1 MAFVKAKLYLD
12 AQPSDQIVELIVDD
26 SEANEPLPPLPRSIQ
41 EIGHQILSVKP
52 CREEIIS
59 EINSSHNSK
68 IPNAAHLKV
77 LLIKVQVKK

>member
-26 SEANEPLPPLPRSIQ
+26 SEVNEPLPRSIQ